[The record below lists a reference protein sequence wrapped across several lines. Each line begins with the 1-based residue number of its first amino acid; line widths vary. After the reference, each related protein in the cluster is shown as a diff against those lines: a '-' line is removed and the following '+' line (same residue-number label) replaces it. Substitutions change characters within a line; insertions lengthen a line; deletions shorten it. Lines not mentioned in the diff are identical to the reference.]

1 VPLSDEELLGFDESL
16 LARYERGQAIDAL
29 KRHGDSFRYQLVA
42 ARWTE
47 EWADRLENDPAFA
60 VANEYQSGYVR
71 ALREV
76 TAHLRQGDFLPGA
89 MIYEETTRA

>member
-16 LARYERGQAIDAL
+16 LAHYERGQAIEAL
-29 KRHGDSFRYQLVA
+29 ERHGDAFRYQLVA

-71 ALREV
+71 ALRDV

-89 MIYEETTRA
+89 MIYEGTTRT